1 MPASTRSTSR
11 GDLLPRFRS
20 LFSTAT
26 AFVIGLGLGLT
37 LLPSKASAQPDVV
50 INQNLYPGGF
60 PNVTQIP
67 GAYLGGPVRR
77 MQGRTA
83 VLFYHNGYVLSTP
96 EVPSS
101 LGGSDFNI
109 RIFDL
114 SNLGNG
120 SNADAAGHPNDR
132 NLNGVRIVAGD
143 DGVLGDGSAGFQAH
157 GSMKNGPV
165 ALSGAWRQRFW
176 FNEVGNNWHVWRGD
190 NWSNDFRNE
199 LGFANN
205 DPVDEIVG
213 HMHILGSR
221 GALFSPYYAR
231 AWWSYGSVSGNAD
244 LLINGQQVAEWDHLG
259 QTGVVSHPF
268 IIGNLLIMAADQSRT
283 GIATYDIS
291 DPSNPVLLDVLN
303 EGNIGSYWPEVWGH
317 YVVFGKRGE
326 DHGLQMVDFS
336 DPSDL
341 KLTREI
347 RTPYSAAFYQHFQ
360 DEYCFF
366 GPFKVDMNTG
376 EIVLQLDAQRG
387 NNDGLDYPT
396 SDPRRNPTEYN
407 LNGSQSSLILGN
419 LWLNGGAGNTQ
430 GIAIWAHQAE
440 PDTRPPFP
448 AYHIPRDGQTNY
460 PLGGYPLNN
469 PMGPAIT
476 VLIHETLESST
487 INSQTVQVRPV
498 GGAQL
503 DCTLNFSM
511 NDFLTIVPREPLQPN
526 TTYEVRLAGIE
537 DAAGNAMEPYVF
549 SFSTGSSVAGNQPP
563 VINDFDADLPVA
575 NPNDTV
581 TFTVSAT
588 DPEGE
593 TLEYK
598 FDYGQGSASSGWQPG
613 NTASFA
619 YDSVGRFNATVQVR
633 DASGRVSTMRRPV
646 GVVEPFTV
654 LNHTRSTPIVCDV
667 VNGLFITVNPDNN
680 SVTAVDISTESVVY
694 EVPVGLDPRS
704 LALDAMGNLWV
715 TCFDGDQ
722 IDILN
727 AATGSKLNQIDL
739 SYGDHPYG
747 VASSP
752 DGLTM
757 YVTLHG
763 SGQLKRFDVAFQTE
777 TGSVDLGPTARAI
790 AVKGDGSAAYVTRF
804 ISEGLH
810 GEVWKVNL
818 STFALETTIPLLV
831 DPGVIDL
838 ETGNSTTEQ
847 IGDSDFGGR
856 GVVSYL
862 ASITISP
869 NGQKAWV
876 TGNKYN
882 VQRGLF
888 ADGNLPNEVNTVRA
902 VVCEIDLATDF
913 ENIPDRR
920 DVDNSASPKAVVF
933 SPWGDYAFVALEGNN
948 QVAVYDTLKVSA
960 NAGLAT
966 VTRLGTDPTPEG
978 EGVNPN
984 YPTKEG
990 LAPQGLCFDP
1000 LTGKLAVHAFMSRSM
1015 TIFDV
1020 SALIDRADINA
1031 PATAVET
1038 VTGTDVLAADVLIGK
1053 QIFYNAEDLRMG
1065 SQGYITC
1072 ATCHVDGGHDG
1083 RTWDFTDRG
1092 EGLRNTTDLR
1102 GRKGT
1107 GHGNVHWSG
1116 NFDELQ
1122 DFENDIRGFFGGT
1135 GFLTDPQFAATSN
1148 TLGAPKAGLNSELDA
1163 MAAYVASLNETTYP
1177 RSPYRNADGTMT
1189 PEAIV
1194 GKAIFNQLNCVDC
1207 HAGSDFTN
1215 STLGTATLTDVGF
1228 IKTGS
1233 GGRLGGTLTGIDTP
1247 TLLGLWDS
1255 APYLHDGSA
1264 PTLHDIFAT
1273 TGSTR
1278 APGGTSYQA
1287 ENATRGGN
1295 TSVQTNPIQSS
1306 VHNQKIFGRE
1316 GGYVNMRNG
1325 NLTFNV
1331 AGGSGGAS
1339 RLIIRYGGTF
1349 GRTATILVNGT
1360 SLGNITLPGWGRTNN
1375 VDNPPRWMYVILENV
1390 QLNSGNNTVRLNHQ
1404 NINVDE
1410 LFVST
1415 ADDLALT
1422 SGHTVVSTLSSSDYD
1437 ALIAYL
1443 QQLDGRPE
1451 DGGDI
1456 NLLPNAVATVTPG
1469 TIPYG
1474 DGFYTVVTLD
1484 GSASIDFDGTLAA
1497 YFWDAPG
1504 AQFVSS
1510 TTPASPIAY
1519 VVYDGSQTQPVTLTV
1534 TDADNATDSDVQEVV
1549 VNTPGAGDPGY
1560 DEFNSQVVFEAENGD
1575 FGDPTLWLTQ
1585 NDGNASNG
1593 QYIEVTPGNTSTASP
1608 PTGADS
1614 VVSYRFNIS
1623 NPGNYHVWL
1632 RAISPTGSADSFWVQ
1647 MNGGSW
1653 IRFNQVGAGTSWNW
1667 RIVHDN
1673 ADNNID
1679 VVFTLPAGPNVL
1691 TIAYRE
1697 PGTLL
1702 DKIAVAGI
1710 GIGFDPQSQNGGLGP
1725 DESVFNPGGPPT
1737 TLAKATFDLWLT
1749 REGMNPETDGPL
1761 DVHGGGTLLEQ
1772 FAGGLSAG
1780 DSVILQ
1786 VRAEPDA
1793 THMKFVIDRVRAVEG
1808 LTAVLECREDLMTG
1822 DWVPADTYY
1831 TLQRDPVE
1839 PGFEKWTFTRNTPLS
1854 ESPETEYVQLELTL
1868 QATTE

>member
-1 MPASTRSTSR
+1 MPTPTSASGR
-11 GDLLPRFRS
+11 GALRPRHSFFGT
-20 LFSTAT
+20 LAG
-26 AFVIGLGLGLT
+26 AFTLSAGAILT
-37 LLPSKASAQPDVV
+37 VSPQEAAAQPDVV
-50 INQNLYPGGF
+50 INQNTYPGGF
-60 PNVTQIP
+60 PNVTQVE

-120 SNADAAGHPNDR
+120 SNADAAGHPADR
-132 NLNGVRIVAGD
+132 NLNGLRIVAGD
-143 DGVLGDGSAGFQAH
+143 DGVLGDGSGGFQAH

-165 ALSGAWRQRFW
+165 ALSGGWRQRFW

-190 NWSNDFRNE
+190 NWSTDFRNE
-199 LGFANN
+199 LGFANS
-205 DPVDEIVG
+205 DPIDEVVG

-221 GALFSPYYAR
+221 GALFSPYFAR

-244 LLINGQQVAEWDHLG
+244 LVINGQQVASWDHLG
-259 QTGVVSHPF
+259 MTGVVSHPF
-268 IIGNLLIMAADQSRT
+268 IIGNLLIMASDQSRT

-291 DPSNPVLLDVLN
+291 DPTNPVLLDVLN

-360 DEYCFF
+360 DEFCFF

-387 NNDGLDYPT
+387 NNDGLEFPAG
-396 SDPRRNPTEYN
+396 DPRRNPTEYN

-448 AYHIPRDGQTNY
+448 AYHIPQDGQTNY
-460 PLGGYPLNN
+460 PIGGYPLSN

-487 INSQTVQVRPV
+487 INDQTVQVRPV

-511 NDFLTIVPREPLQPN
+511 NDFLTIVPRQPLQPN

-563 VINDFDADLPVA
+563 TIESFDADMPVA
-575 NPNDTV
+575 NPNDTL
-581 TFTVSAT
+581 TFTVAAT

-593 TLEYK
+593 ALEYK
-598 FDYGQGSASSGWQPG
+598 FDYGQGSASSGWQ
-613 NTASFA
+613 TSASATFA

-633 DASGRVSTMRRPV
+633 DASGRVATMRRAI
-646 GVVEPFTV
+646 GIVEPFTA
-654 LNHTRSTPIVCDV
+654 LNHTHSTPIVSDT

-680 SVTAVDISTESVVY
+680 TVTAVDISTESVVY

-704 LALDAMGNLWV
+704 LALDALGNLWV
-715 TCFDGDQ
+715 TCFDGDR

-727 AATGSKLNQIDL
+727 AANGSLLGQIDL
-739 SYGDHPYG
+739 DYGSHPYG

-752 DGLTM
+752 DGLSM

-763 SGQLKRFDVAFQTE
+763 SGQLKRLDAAFQTE

-810 GEVWKVNL
+810 GEVWKVDL
-818 STFALETTIPLLV
+818 SSFTLETSIALLM

-838 ETGNSTTEQ
+838 ETGNNSTER

-856 GVVSYL
+856 GVPNYL

-869 NGQKAWV
+869 DGQKAWV

-888 ADGNLPNEVNTVRA
+888 EDGNQPNEVNTVRA
-902 VVCEIDLATDF
+902 LICEIDLQSDF

-933 SPWGDYAFVALEGNN
+933 SPFGDYAFVALEGNN

-966 VTRLGTDPTPEG
+966 LTRLGTDPTPEG
-978 EGVNPN
+978 EGVIPD

-990 LAPQGLCFDP
+990 LAPQGLSFDP
-1000 LTGKLAVHAFMSRSM
+1000 LSGKLAVKAFMSRSM
-1015 TIFDV
+1015 TVFDV
-1020 SALIDRADINA
+1020 SELIDRADINV
-1031 PATAVET
+1031 PANAVET
-1038 VTGTDVLAADVLIGK
+1038 VSNEVLSADVLRGK
-1053 QIFYNAEDLRMG
+1053 QVFYNAEDLRMG
-1065 SQGYITC
+1065 SQGYMTC
-1072 ATCHVDGGHDG
+1072 ATCHADGGHDG

-1102 GRKGT
+1102 GRAGT
-1107 GHGNVHWSG
+1107 AHGNVHWTG

-1135 GFLTDPQFAATSN
+1135 GFLTNAQFNATSN
-1148 TLGAPKAGLNSELDA
+1148 TLGAPKTGLNIDLDA
-1163 MAAYVASLNETTYP
+1163 MAAYVASLNETSYP

-1194 GKAIFNQLNCVDC
+1194 GKAIFNQLDCVDC
-1207 HAGSDFTN
+1207 HSGATFTD
-1215 STLGTATLTDVGF
+1215 STLGTATLSDAGF

-1233 GGRLGGTLTGIDTP
+1233 GGRLGGVLPGIDTP

-1264 PTLHDIFAT
+1264 ATIHDVFAL

-1278 APGGTSYQA
+1278 APGGTTYQA
-1287 ENATRGGN
+1287 ENANRGGN
-1295 TSVQTNPIQSS
+1295 ARVQTDPIQST

-1316 GGYVNMRNG
+1316 GAFVNLRNG

-1331 AGGSGGAS
+1331 SGGSGGAS

-1349 GRTATILVNGT
+1349 GRTATILVNGV
-1360 SLGNITLPGWGRTNN
+1360 SLGNITLPGWGRTDG

-1390 QLNSGNNTVRLNHQ
+1390 QLNAGNNTVRLNHQ

-1415 ADDLALT
+1415 ADDLAQTL
-1422 SGHTVVSTLSSSDYD
+1422 GHTIASTLSPSDYD

-1443 QQLDGRPE
+1443 LQLDGRPE

-1456 NLLPNAVATVTPG
+1456 NLLPNAVANVTPG
-1469 TIPYG
+1469 TLPYG

-1484 GSASIDFDGTLAA
+1484 GSASSDFDGTLAA

-1510 TTPASPIAY
+1510 TTPSSPIAY

-1534 TDADNATDSDVQEVV
+1534 TDDANATDTDVAQVA
-1549 VNTPGAGDPGY
+1549 VNVPSSGEPGF
-1560 DEFNSQVVFEAENGD
+1560 DEASGQVVFEAENGD

-1585 NDGNASNG
+1585 NDGVASGG
-1593 QYIEVTPGNTSTASP
+1593 QFIEISPGNIATGSP
-1608 PTGADS
+1608 PTDADS

-1623 NPGNYHVWL
+1623 TPGDYHVWF
-1632 RAISPTGSADSFWVQ
+1632 RALTPTSSADSFWVRI
-1647 MNGGSW
+1647 NDGAW
-1653 IRFNQVGAGTSWNW
+1653 TRFNSIGAGSSWSW

-1673 ADNNID
+1673 LNNNTD
-1679 VVFTLPAGPNVL
+1679 VVYTLAAGPNVL
-1691 TIAYRE
+1691 TVAYRE
-1697 PGTLL
+1697 PETLL
-1702 DKIAVAGI
+1702 DKIAIAGT
-1710 GIGFDPQSQNGGLGP
+1710 GTGFDPQSQNGGLGP
-1725 DESVFNPGGPPT
+1725 DESVFNLGGPPI
-1737 TLAKATFDLWLT
+1737 TLAKATFDVWLT
-1749 REGMNPETDGPL
+1749 REGLNPETDGPL

-1786 VRAEPDA
+1786 VRPEPGD
-1793 THMKFVIDRVRAVEG
+1793 THMQFVIDRIRVVEG
-1808 LTAVLECREDLMTG
+1808 LTAVLECREDLVLG
-1822 DWVPADTYY
+1822 DWMPADSYY
-1831 TLQRDPVE
+1831 TLQRDTVE
-1839 PGFEKWTFTRNTPLS
+1839 PGFETWTFTRNTPLAD
-1854 ESPETEYVQLELTL
+1854 SPDTEYVQLELTL